1 MDNEKTIPSQLGPIN
16 TIPAPL
22 SSMLDRSGPSSA
34 TDEGSGLGLKLLL
47 AATALA
53 FLAYLIR

>member
-1 MDNEKTIPSQLGPIN
+1 MDNQNTIPSQLGPIN

-34 TDEGSGLGLKLLL
+34 PDAGKGLGLKLAL
-47 AATALA
+47 AAIGVAL
-53 FLAYLIR
+53 LAYLIR